1 MHLLTTTAPDFV
13 GWAVTLLLVLRLLR
27 SRDPR
32 WWLAIGGCVGVAMEA
47 KWNIAVLA
55 GCLVAGLAVTDAR
68 RLLASRYL
76 LAGCAI
82 AVAVAAPDLIWQAL
96 HGWPNLQVFHA
107 LQGSAGQNRATYWIA
122 QVAFTGLVLT
132 PIWIA
137 GLVWTLRSQ
146 AARPFRA
153 AGIACALAIAL
164 YFAAGGKAYYPGA
177 VFTFL
182 FAAGA
187 VPLEHWLAARQRAR
201 AARISPVAVT
211 GAALVASAMI
221 TLPVALPVLPARVLH
236 SVPLQKINYDLTE
249 TIGWPKQVDL
259 VAREYH
265 ALPAAEQR
273 LTTIIAGNYG
283 EAGALNRYRAWAG
296 LPETYSGANNFWLW
310 GPPPAADANAV
321 VINMDPGFLRREF
334 ASVRQVAVFQ
344 NGIGVADDEQGMR
357 VFIATG
363 LKTSWAKA
371 WPAFR
376 DYS

>member
-1 MHLLTTTAPDFV
+1 M
-13 GWAVTLLLVLRLLR
+13 
-27 SRDPR
+27 
-32 WWLAIGGCVGVAMEA
+32 
-47 KWNIAVLA
+47 
-55 GCLVAGLAVTDAR
+55 
-68 RLLASRYL
+68 
-76 LAGCAI
+76 
-82 AVAVAAPDLIWQAL
+82 
-96 HGWPNLQVFHA
+96 
-107 LQGSAGQNRATYWIA
+107 
-122 QVAFTGLVLT
+122 LT

-153 AGIACALAIAL
+153 VGIACALAIAL

-187 VPLEHWLAARQRAR
+187 VPLEHWLAARPRRAR
-201 AARISPVAVT
+201 AGRTSPAAVT
-211 GAALVASAMI
+211 GTAMVASAMI
-221 TLPVALPVLPARVLH
+221 TLPAALPVLPASVLH
-236 SVPLQKINYDLTE
+236 SVPLQKINYDLAE
-249 TIGWPKQVDL
+249 TIGWPKEVAL

-265 ALPAAEQR
+265 SLPGSRQR

-310 GPPPAADANAV
+310 GPPPAADTNAV

-334 ASVRQVAVFQ
+334 ASVRQVAVFR
-344 NGIGVADDEQGMR
+344 NGIGVTDDEQGMR
-357 VFIATG
+357 IFIATG

>member
-1 MHLLTTTAPDFV
+1 M
-13 GWAVTLLLVLRLLR
+13 R
-27 SRDPR
+27 SP
-32 WWLAIGGCVGVAMEA
+32 
-47 KWNIAVLA
+47 
-55 GCLVAGLAVTDAR
+55 
-68 RLLASRYL
+68 SR
-76 LAGCAI
+76 
-82 AVAVAAPDLIWQAL
+82 V
-96 HGWPNLQVFHA
+96 
-107 LQGSAGQNRATYWIA
+107 
-122 QVAFTGLVLT
+122 
-132 PIWIA
+132 
-137 GLVWTLRSQ
+137 
-146 AARPFRA
+146 
-153 AGIACALAIAL
+153 

-182 FAAGA
+182 LAAGA
-187 VPLEHWLAARQRAR
+187 VPLEHWLAARAQRAR
-201 AARISPVAVT
+201 AGRISPVAVT

-236 SVPLQKINYDLTE
+236 SVPLQKINYDLAE

-321 VINMDPGFLRREF
+321 AINMDPGFLRREF

-357 VFIATG
+357 VFMATG